1 MSEMTNRI
9 DKMLRQRGIKKQD
22 FYDAIGI
29 SSMTYSKW
37 SRDLVTPRPE
47 NIRMIADFFGVS
59 IPFLQYG
66 IEDSTQ
72 KTTAAPASDG
82 LTDAQIELLKIAR
95 LLDDES
101 VRYLTAKARELE
113 EFRRFR
119 DSQG

>member
-1 MSEMTNRI
+1 MSDMTNRI

-47 NIRMIADFFGVS
+47 NIRMISDYFSVS
-59 IPFLQYG
+59 IPYLQYG
-66 IEDSTQ
+66 IEEPEQ
-72 KTTAAPASDG
+72 KKIAAPASGD
-82 LTDAQIELLKIAR
+82 LTDAQIELLRVTR
-95 LLDDES
+95 LLDDDA
-101 VRYLTAKARELE
+101 VRYLTAKARDLE

-119 DSQG
+119 DSQ